1 MSFDDEGNEVIK
13 KRKVIKLQK
22 VKVGENKIVKKLF
35 DTSVVSNIFEYTYV
49 QLKKELSKYFP
60 EEKLEIVY
68 Q

>member
-60 EEKLEIVY
+60 EEKLEIVK
-68 Q
+68 